1 MILKEDKTMANGD
14 CGYFGKGDTGYAQY
28 MTAFNRNFG
37 SSSGGGGNR
46 PCQEHRTVQRT
57 AAARRSAGR
66 SKAAG
71 VRVLYLLC
79 HIGRDSLEI
88 VERGKAEG
96 GSGTAHQRER
106 PECGNAY
113 HAKKHGYTEIGTGP
127 TAFDGIEGVQLV
139 LLENIWENEN
149 KNANQ
154 THLGQLFWVGH
165 DYERPVLRV
174 DTAWPAHVLC
184 HPPGHWQ
191 LGCDRSPDV
200 HPVL

>member
-1 MILKEDKTMANGD
+1 M
-14 CGYFGKGDTGYAQY
+14 Q
-28 MTAFNRNFG
+28 
-37 SSSGGGGNR
+37 
-46 PCQEHRTVQRT
+46 
-57 AAARRSAGR
+57 
-66 SKAAG
+66 
-71 VRVLYLLC
+71 
-79 HIGRDSLEI
+79 
-88 VERGKAEG
+88 
-96 GSGTAHQRER
+96 
-106 PECGNAY
+106 
-113 HAKKHGYTEIGTGP
+113 KKHGYTEIGTGP